1 VFSGFNVPDLFPTWT
16 TVLAK
21 LTGMTR
27 SLKEIHKT
35 VDTILEEIIEE
46 RKCFGFQLTNS
57 IIKAIILVNNYTN
70 FNGCHV
76 SSIYGQMAAQ
86 HRLRLM
92 HVMPVC

>member
-57 IIKAIILVNNYTN
+57 ISGSFLKEPPLEIIFILNFLSFSNDLV
-70 FNGCHV
+70 
-76 SSIYGQMAAQ
+76 
-86 HRLRLM
+86 
-92 HVMPVC
+92 